1 MFEYLEDELR
11 HKELLYN
18 KQSIINQLSKTFL
31 EKSLGKNLGKVGIG
45 FSGGVD
51 SSLLALL
58 CSKLKIKFK
67 LYTVGLENSKDVIEA
82 IKISKTMKWPIK
94 IKILTLIEAEQ
105 IIRKVVDILDSDD
118 VTRIGVGCVTYCV
131 CKMAKDDKIKTVLT
145 GLGSEELFAGYER
158 HKKNIYEE
166 CWQGLRNIEERDI
179 TRDEEIAKHFK
190 IKLLLP
196 FLNEDLVKIAMIIDP
211 ELKIKDDVNK
221 YILRETAVNLGL
233 KKEFAFRKK
242 IAAQYGSKFDRAILR
257 LARKNKFKYKKD
269 YLKSLM

>member
-18 KQSIINQLSKTFL
+18 KKSIINQLSKAFL
-31 EKSLGKNLGKVGIG
+31 NSIKTKEKVGIG

-51 SSLLALL
+51 SSLLAVL
-58 CSKLKIKFK
+58 CSKLNIKFK

-82 IKISKTMKWPIK
+82 IKISKFMKWPIK
-94 IKILTLIEAEQ
+94 IKILTLTEAE
-105 IIRKVVDILDSDD
+105 IIIKNVVDILDSDD
-118 VTRIGVGCVTYCV
+118 VTRVGVGCVTYCV
-131 CKMAKDDKIKTVLT
+131 CKMAKEDNIKIVLT

-158 HKKNIYEE
+158 HKKNVYEE
-166 CWQGLRNIEERDI
+166 CWNGLKTIEERDV

-190 IKLLLP
+190 IKPLLP
-196 FLNEDLVKIAMIIDP
+196 FLNEDIVKIAMIIDP
-211 ELKIKDDVNK
+211 ELKIKDNINK

-233 KKEFAFRKK
+233 KRGYAFRKK

-257 LARKNKFKYKKD
+257 LARKNKLKYKKD
-269 YLKSLM
+269 YLKSLI

>member
-11 HKELLYN
+11 HKELLYD
-18 KQSIINQLSKTFL
+18 KKSIINQLSKAFL
-31 EKSLGKNLGKVGIG
+31 NSIKTKEKVGIA

-67 LYTVGLENSKDVIEA
+67 LYTVGLENSKDVQEA
-82 IKISKTMKWPIK
+82 IKISKAMKWPIK
-94 IKILTLIEAEQ
+94 IKILSLKEAENV
-105 IIRKVVDILDSDD
+105 IKKVVDILDSDD
-118 VTRIGVGCVTYCV
+118 VTRVGVGCVTYYV
-131 CKMAKDDKIKTVLT
+131 CKMAKEDDIKTVLT
-145 GLGSEELFAGYER
+145 GLGSEEIFAGYER

-166 CWQGLRNIEERDI
+166 CWNGLKNIEERDI
-179 TRDEEIAKHFK
+179 TRDEAIAEHFK
-190 IKLLLP
+190 IKILLP
-196 FLNEDLVKIAMIIDP
+196 FLNEDIVKIAMQTDS
-211 ELKIKDDVNK
+211 ELKIKDSINK
-221 YILRETAVNLGL
+221 YILRETAINLGL
-233 KKEFAFRKK
+233 KREYAFRKK

>member
-1 MFEYLEDELR
+1 MFDYLEDELR
-11 HKELLYN
+11 HKELLVN
-18 KQSIINQLSKTFL
+18 KQSIINQLSQAFLNSIKTK
-31 EKSLGKNLGKVGIG
+31 EKVGIG

-67 LYTVGLENSKDVIEA
+67 LYTVGLENSKDVKEA

-94 IKILTLIEAEQ
+94 LEILTLKQAEA
-105 IIRKVVDILDSDD
+105 IIKKVVGILDSDD
-118 VTRIGVGCVTYCV
+118 VTRVGVGCVTYCV
-131 CKMAKDDKIKTVLT
+131 CKMAKKDKIKTILT

-158 HKKNIYEE
+158 HKKNVYEE
-166 CWQGLRNIEERDI
+166 CWNGLKNIEERDI
-179 TRDEEIAKHFK
+179 SRDEEIAKYFK

-196 FLNEDLVKIAMIIDP
+196 FLNEDIVKIAMIIDP
-211 ELKIKDDVNK
+211 ELKIKDDVSK
-221 YILRETAVNLGL
+221 YILRETAVSLGL

-257 LARKNKFKYKKD
+257 LARKNRFKYKKE